1 MTAEELAGVFGEG
14 GALAQAIPG
23 FAPREAQ
30 QQMAEAVAASFDSGD
45 SLIVEAGT
53 GTGKT
58 YAYLAPA
65 LRSGKRVVV
74 STGTKNLQD
83 QLYGRD
89 LPRLLEA
96 LDARVRVSLLKGRAN
111 YLCLHRMHKAQQDV
125 RARPYWSR
133 LAELEAWSA
142 RSDSGEIS
150 ELPGEPLDDALSAR
164 VTSTAD
170 NCLGAKCPEFGD
182 CYVVKAR
189 RAAAAADLV
198 VVNHSLLFADH
209 LLRQE
214 GFSVLPGADA
224 VVIDEAH
231 QLPELA
237 LRHFGQRVSTQ
248 QLQALA
254 RDCLAEAEQHGDL
267 AGLLEALAVYG
278 EAAARLEGSFAGS
291 GRQRLR
297 EFAGRFG
304 VAGCLQAMGEALET
318 LIANLKPLEER
329 SAELGACLER
339 ALRLGERWSL
349 VADAEARDVHV
360 RWVEPVGRGG
370 ALNATPLEVA
380 DSFAD
385 MRAAHP
391 GAWIFT
397 SATLAAGEDFQH
409 FSRPLGLDGLRT
421 LRLDSP
427 FDYRQQARLWL
438 PPGLPEPND
447 PAYTGQAAEAMLPV
461 IRASG
466 GGGFVLCTSHR
477 ALQQL
482 TGLLRQALP
491 ELPVL
496 AQGDWPKPELLRQL
510 PRERVIAAGGSITVR
525 TAVEAG
531 NAVLVATASFW
542 EGVDVKGPALRL
554 VIIDK
559 LPFAAP
565 GDPVLDAKLEAIR
578 SNGGNPFADDQL
590 PRAIVTLRQ
599 GVGRLIRDVTDR
611 GLLMLCDPRL
621 RTKNYGRLVLA
632 ALPAMPRL
640 ATLAEAEDWLRQITM
655 GAP

>member
-1 MTAEELAGVFGEG
+1 MTPAELSEIFGDD

-23 FAPREAQ
+23 FAPRAAQ
-30 QQMAEAVAASFDSGD
+30 QAMAAAVAESFESGE

-89 LPRLLEA
+89 LPRLLSA

-111 YLCLHRMHKAQQDV
+111 YLCLHRLHKAQNDV

-133 LAELEAWSA
+133 LAEIGAWGE
-142 RSDSGEIS
+142 RSDSGELS
-150 ELPGEPLDDALSAR
+150 ELPGEALDEALSAR

-182 CYVVKAR
+182 CFVVKAR

-248 QLQALA
+248 QVQALA

-267 AGLLEALAVYG
+267 AALLETLGTVG
-278 EAAARLEGSFAGS
+278 EAVARLESAFAGGS
-291 GRQRLR
+291 RQRLR
-297 EFAGRFG
+297 EFAARFG
-304 VAGCLQAMGEALET
+304 IADSLRAMGEALDA
-318 LIANLKPLEER
+318 LLDCLKPLEER
-329 SAELGACLER
+329 SAELGTCLER
-339 ALRLGERWSL
+339 ALRIAERWAL
-349 VADAEARDVHV
+349 VADTEARDAQV

-380 DSFAD
+380 RSFAE

-397 SATLAAGEDFQH
+397 SATLAAGESFGH
-409 FSRPLGLDGLRT
+409 FARPLGLESLAT

-427 FDYRQQARLWL
+427 FDYSQQARLWL

-447 PAYTGQAAEAMLPV
+447 PSYLGLAAEAMLPV

-466 GGGFVLCTSHR
+466 GGAFVLCTSHR

-482 TGLLRQALP
+482 TTLLRGALP
-491 ELPVL
+491 ELPLL
-496 AQGDWPKPELLRQL
+496 AQGEGSKPELLR
-510 PRERVIAAGGSITVR
+510 RFA
-525 TAVEAG
+525 EAG

-578 SNGGNPFADDQL
+578 NDGGNPFADDQL
-590 PRAIVTLRQ
+590 PRAIVALRQ
-599 GVGRLIRDVTDR
+599 GVGRLIRDVNDR

-621 RTKNYGRLVLA
+621 RTKGYGRQVLA
-632 ALPAMPRL
+632 SLPPMPRL
-640 ATLAEAEDWLRQITM
+640 ASLAEAEDWLRALRP
-655 GAP
+655 GA

>member
-1 MTAEELAGVFGEG
+1 MTADELAEVFGEA

-30 QQMAEAVAASFDSGD
+30 QAMAEAVAAAFESGD

-65 LRSGKRVVV
+65 LRSGKRVVI

-89 LPRLLEA
+89 LPRLLQA
-96 LDARVRVSLLKGRAN
+96 LDAKVRVSLLKGRAN
-111 YLCLHRMHKAQQDV
+111 YLCLHRLQKAQMDV
-125 RARPYWSR
+125 RVRPYWSR
-133 LAELEAWSA
+133 LAEIEAWHG
-142 RSDSGEIS
+142 RSDGGEIS
-150 ELPGEPLDDALSAR
+150 ELPGEPLDDSLTAR

-254 RDCLAEAEQHGDL
+254 RDCQAEAEQHGDL
-267 AGLLEALAVYG
+267 ASLLDALAVYG
-278 EAAARLEGSFAGS
+278 EAAARLEGAFAGS

-304 VAGCLQAMGEALET
+304 VSGCLQAMGAAFDT
-318 LIANLKPLEER
+318 LTANLKPLEER

-339 ALRLGERWSL
+339 ALRLCERWSL
-349 VADAEARDVHV
+349 VADADARDVHV

-380 DSFAD
+380 ESFAD

-397 SATLAAGEDFQH
+397 SATLAAGADFQH
-409 FSRPLGLDGLRT
+409 FSRPLGLEELKT

-447 PAYTGQAAEAMLPV
+447 PSYTGQAAEAMLPV

-466 GGGFVLCTSHR
+466 GGAFVLCTSHR

-482 TGLLRQALP
+482 TGLLRVALP

-496 AQGDWPKPELLRQL
+496 AQGDWPKPELLR
-510 PRERVIAAGGSITVR
+510 RFA
-525 TAVEAG
+525 EAG

-621 RTKNYGRLVLA
+621 RSKSYGRKVLA
-632 ALPAMPRL
+632 SLPAMPVL
-640 ATLAEAEDWLRQITM
+640 ATLPEAEDWLR
-655 GAP
+655 ALRPA

>member
-23 FAPREAQ
+23 FAPRAAQ
-30 QQMAEAVAASFDSGD
+30 QAMAEAVAHAFDSGE

-65 LRSGKRVVV
+65 LRSGKRVVI

-89 LPRLLEA
+89 LPRLLQA

-111 YLCLHRMHKAQQDV
+111 YLCLHRMHKAQHDV
-125 RARPYWSR
+125 RARPYWAR
-133 LAELEAWSA
+133 LAELEAWGG
-142 RSDSGEIS
+142 RSDSGELS
-150 ELPGEPLDDALSAR
+150 ELPGEALDEALTAR

-170 NCLGAKCPEFGD
+170 NCLGAKCPEFGE
-182 CYVVKAR
+182 CFVVKAR

-248 QLQALA
+248 QIQALA

-267 AGLLEALAVYG
+267 AALQEALAVVG
-278 EAAARLEGSFAGS
+278 EALARLEPAFAGS

-297 EFAGRFG
+297 EFVARWG
-304 VAGCLQAMGEALET
+304 VADSLRAMAAALGA
-318 LIANLKPLEER
+318 LLDCLKPLEER

-339 ALRLGERWSL
+339 ALRLAERWAL
-349 VADAEARDVHV
+349 VADTETRDVQV

-380 DSFAD
+380 ESFAE
-385 MRAAHP
+385 MRAAHD

-397 SATLAAGEDFQH
+397 SATLAAGESFEH
-409 FSRPLGLDGLRT
+409 FARPLGLQSLAT

-447 PAYTGQAAEAMLPV
+447 PAYLGLAAEAMLPV

-466 GGGFVLCTSHR
+466 GGAFVLCTSHR

-482 TGLLRQALP
+482 TALLRGALP

-496 AQGDWPKPELLRQL
+496 AQGDWPKPELLR
-510 PRERVIAAGGSITVR
+510 RFA
-525 TAVEAG
+525 EAG

-578 SNGGNPFADDQL
+578 QNGGNPFADDQL

-599 GVGRLIRDVTDR
+599 GVGRLIRDVSDR

-621 RTKNYGRLVLA
+621 RSKSYGRVILA
-632 ALPAMPRL
+632 SLPPMPRL
-640 ATLAEAEDWLRQITM
+640 ASLAEAEDWLRQIR
-655 GAP
+655 

>member
-1 MTAEELAGVFGEG
+1 MSEAHALVAELDGVFGED
-14 GALAQAIPG
+14 GALARAIPG
-23 FAPREAQ
+23 FAPRAAQ
-30 QQMAEAVAASFDSGD
+30 QTMATAVAEAFASGE

-83 QLYGRD
+83 QLFGRD
-89 LPRLLEA
+89 LPRLLQALEA
-96 LDARVRVSLLKGRAN
+96 KVRVSLLKGRAN
-111 YLCLHRMHKAQQDV
+111 YLCLHRLAKAQMDV
-125 RARPYWSR
+125 RARPHWPR
-133 LAELEAWSA
+133 LAEVEAWGRNSA
-142 RSDSGEIS
+142 SGELA
-150 ELPGEPLDDALSAR
+150 ELPGDPPDDGLNAR
-164 VTSTAD
+164 ITSTAD
-170 NCLGAKCPEFGD
+170 NCLGAKCPDFAD
-182 CYVVKAR
+182 CFVVKAR

-248 QLQALA
+248 QVQALA
-254 RDCLAEAEQHGDL
+254 RDAMTEAEQYGDL
-267 AGLLEALAVYG
+267 PALMQAIAELGESNARVEA
-278 EAAARLEGSFAGS
+278 SFG
-291 GRQRLR
+291 GGFRQRLS
-297 EFAGRFG
+297 EYAARFG
-304 VAGCLQAMGEALET
+304 VADSLRAQTQALET
-318 LIANLKPLEER
+318 LVDCLKPLEER
-329 SAELGACLER
+329 SAEFGACLER
-339 ALRLGERWSL
+339 ALRLNERWAL
-349 VADAEARDVHV
+349 VADLDARDSQV

-380 DSFAD
+380 ESFGT

-397 SATLAAGEDFQH
+397 SATLAAGEDFAH
-409 FSRPLGLDGLRT
+409 FTRPLGLDGVRS

-447 PAYTGQAAEAMLPV
+447 PAYTGAAAQAMLPV

-466 GGGFVLCTSHR
+466 GGAFVLCTSHR

-482 TGLLRQALP
+482 CGLLRAALP

-496 AQGDWPKPELLRQL
+496 AQGEWPKPELLR
-510 PRERVIAAGGSITVR
+510 RFA
-525 TAVEAG
+525 EAG

-578 SNGGNPFADDQL
+578 QAGGNPFNDDQL

-599 GVGRLIRDVTDR
+599 GVGRLIRDVSDH

-621 RTKNYGRLVLA
+621 RSKGYGRKVLA
-632 ALPAMPRL
+632 SLPPIPL
-640 ATLAEAEDWLRQITM
+640 LSSLAEAEDWLR
-655 GAP
+655 ALRPESRENA

>member
-23 FAPREAQ
+23 FAPRAAQ
-30 QQMAEAVAASFDSGD
+30 QAMAAAVAEAFESGE

-65 LRSGKRVVV
+65 LRSGKRVVI

-89 LPRLLEA
+89 LPRLLQA

-111 YLCLHRMHKAQQDV
+111 YLCLHRMHKAQNDV
-125 RARPYWSR
+125 RARPYWAR
-133 LAELEAWSA
+133 LAELQAWGA
-142 RSDSGEIS
+142 RNDSGELS
-150 ELPGEPLDDALSAR
+150 ELPGEAPDEALTAR

-170 NCLGAKCPEFGD
+170 NCLGAKCPEFGE
-182 CYVVKAR
+182 CFVVKAR

-248 QLQALA
+248 QIQALA

-267 AGLLEALAVYG
+267 AALLEALGVIG
-278 EAAARLEGSFAGS
+278 EAVARLESAFAGS

-297 EFAGRFG
+297 EFASRWG
-304 VAGCLQAMGEALET
+304 VADSLQAMGTALDA
-318 LIANLKPLEER
+318 LLDCLKPLEER

-339 ALRLGERWSL
+339 ALRIAERWAL
-349 VADAEARDVHV
+349 VADTEARDVQV

-380 DSFAD
+380 ESFAD
-385 MRAAHP
+385 MRAAHD

-397 SATLAAGEDFQH
+397 SATLAAGESFGH
-409 FSRPLGLDGLRT
+409 FARPLGLESLTT

-427 FDYRQQARLWL
+427 FDYREQARLWL

-447 PAYTGQAAEAMLPV
+447 PAYLGQAADAMLPV

-466 GGGFVLCTSHR
+466 GGAFVLCTSHR

-482 TGLLRQALP
+482 TTLLRGALP
-491 ELPVL
+491 DLPVL
-496 AQGDWPKPELLRQL
+496 AQGDWPKPELLR
-510 PRERVIAAGGSITVR
+510 RFA
-525 TAVEAG
+525 EAG

-578 SNGGNPFADDQL
+578 QNGGNPFADDQL

-599 GVGRLIRDVTDR
+599 GVGRLIRDVSDR

-621 RTKNYGRLVLA
+621 RTKGYGRQVLA
-632 ALPAMPRL
+632 SLPPMPRL
-640 ATLAEAEDWLRQITM
+640 ASLAEAEDWLRQIR
-655 GAP
+655 

>member
-1 MTAEELAGVFGEG
+1 MTPEEISALFGEG

-23 FAPREAQ
+23 FAPRQMQ
-30 QQMAEAVAASFDSGD
+30 QTMALAVAEAFASGD

-58 YAYLAPA
+58 FAYLAPA
-65 LRSGKRVVV
+65 LRSGKRVVI
-74 STGTKNLQD
+74 STGTKTLQD

-89 LPRLLEA
+89 LPRLLQA
-96 LDARVRVSLLKGRAN
+96 LSAKVKVSLLKGRAN
-111 YLCLHRMHKAQQDV
+111 YLCLHRLRKAQMDV
-125 RARPYWSR
+125 RARPLWPR
-133 LAELEAWSA
+133 LAELEAWSREA
-142 RSDSGEIS
+142 KTGELS
-150 ELPGEPLDDALSAR
+150 EAPGETPDDMLAIR

-170 NCLGAKCPEFGD
+170 NCLGAKCPDFAD
-182 CYVVKAR
+182 CFVVKAR
-189 RAAAAADLV
+189 RAAAAADVV

-248 QLQALA
+248 QLQAIA
-254 RDCLAEAEQHGDL
+254 RDTLAEAEQYGDVPTL
-267 AGLLEALAVYG
+267 SQAVATLG
-278 EAAARLEGSFAGS
+278 EANARLEASFAS
-291 GRQRLR
+291 GGQRQRLR

-304 VAGCLQAMGEALET
+304 TVDTLYAVGDALEG
-318 LIANLKPLEER
+318 LVEALKPLEER
-329 SAELGACLER
+329 SAEFGACLER
-339 ALRLGERWSL
+339 ALRLAEHWTL
-349 VADAEARDVHV
+349 VADLDVRDAHV

-380 DSFAD
+380 KSFDA

-391 GAWIFT
+391 GAWVFT
-397 SATLAAGEDFQH
+397 SATLAAGEDFRH
-409 FSRPLGLDGLRT
+409 FAKPLGLDEVET

-427 FDYRQQARLWL
+427 FDYSKQARLWL

-447 PAYTGQAAEAMLPV
+447 PAYTGAAAQAMLPV

-466 GGGFVLCTSHR
+466 GGAFVLCTSHR
-477 ALQQL
+477 ALQAL
-482 TGLLRQALP
+482 TGLLRAALP
-491 ELPVL
+491 NLPVL
-496 AQGDWPKPELLRQL
+496 AQGDWGKAELL
-510 PRERVIAAGGSITVR
+510 ERFAT
-525 TAVEAG
+525 AG

-542 EGVDVKGPALRL
+542 EGVDVKGPALRV
-554 VIIDK
+554 VIIDR

-565 GDPVLDAKLEAIR
+565 GDPVLDAKLDAIKQ
-578 SNGGNPFADDQL
+578 NGGSPFFDDQL
-590 PRAIVTLRQ
+590 PKAIVTLRQ
-599 GVGRLIRDVTDR
+599 GVGRLIRDVTDH

-621 RTKNYGRLVLA
+621 RSKAYGKKILA
-632 ALPAMPRL
+632 SLPAMPVL
-640 ATLAEAEDWLRQITM
+640 GSLAEAEDWLRSLNQD
-655 GAP
+655 A

>member
-1 MTAEELAGVFGEG
+1 MTPEELAGVFGEG

-23 FAPREAQ
+23 FAPRAAQ
-30 QQMAEAVAASFDSGD
+30 QAMAEAVAHAFGSGE

-89 LPRLLEA
+89 LPRLLQA

-111 YLCLHRMHKAQQDV
+111 YLCLHRLHKAQNDV
-125 RARPYWSR
+125 RARPYWAR
-133 LAELEAWSA
+133 LAELDAWGA
-142 RSDSGEIS
+142 RSDSGELS
-150 ELPGEPLDDALSAR
+150 ELPGEALDEALTAR

-182 CYVVKAR
+182 CFVVKAR

-248 QLQALA
+248 QIQALA

-267 AGLLEALAVYG
+267 SALLETLGVVG
-278 EAAARLEGSFAGS
+278 EAAARLESAFAGS

-297 EFAGRFG
+297 EFAARWG
-304 VAGCLQAMGEALET
+304 VADSLRAMGAALDA
-318 LIANLKPLEER
+318 LLDCLKPLEER

-339 ALRLGERWSL
+339 ALRIAERWAL
-349 VADAEARDVHV
+349 VAHTEARDVQV

-380 DSFAD
+380 ESFAD
-385 MRAAHP
+385 MRAAHD

-397 SATLAAGEDFQH
+397 SATLAAGESFGH
-409 FSRPLGLDGLRT
+409 FARPLGLESLAT

-427 FDYRQQARLWL
+427 FDYTQQARLWL

-447 PAYTGQAAEAMLPV
+447 PAYLGLAADAMLPV

-466 GGGFVLCTSHR
+466 GGAFVLCTSHR
-477 ALQQL
+477 ALLQL
-482 TGLLRQALP
+482 TTLLRGALP

-496 AQGDWPKPELLRQL
+496 AQGDWPKPELLR
-510 PRERVIAAGGSITVR
+510 RFA
-525 TAVEAG
+525 EAG

-578 SNGGNPFADDQL
+578 QNGGNPFADDQL

-599 GVGRLIRDVTDR
+599 GVGRLIRDVSDR

-621 RTKNYGRLVLA
+621 RTKGYGRQVLA
-632 ALPAMPRL
+632 SLPPMPRL
-640 ATLAEAEDWLRQITM
+640 ASLAEAEDWLR
-655 GAP
+655 ALRPAA

>member
-1 MTAEELAGVFGEG
+1 MTAEELAGIFGDG
-14 GALAQAIPG
+14 GALARAIPG
-23 FAPREAQ
+23 FAPRAAQ
-30 QQMAEAVAASFDSGD
+30 QQMAEAVAEALASGE

-58 YAYLAPA
+58 YAYLAPV
-65 LRSGKRVVV
+65 LRSGQRVVV

-89 LPRLLEA
+89 LPRLLDA
-96 LDARVRVSLLKGRAN
+96 LDARVRVSLLKGRSN
-111 YLCLHRMHKAQQDV
+111 YLCLHRLRKAQIDV
-125 RARPYWSR
+125 RARPYWPR
-133 LAELEAWSA
+133 LAELAAWSE
-142 RSDSGEIS
+142 RSDSGELG
-150 ELPGEPLDDALSAR
+150 EAPGETLDEALTAR

-170 NCLGAKCPEFGD
+170 NCLGAKCPEFAD

-248 QLQALA
+248 QLQALG

-267 AGLLEALAVYG
+267 AALLEALGVFG
-278 EAAARLEGSFAGS
+278 EAVVRLEQAFVGGF
-291 GRQRLR
+291 RERLG
-297 EFAGRFG
+297 EFAGRYG
-304 VAGCLQAMGEALET
+304 AADTLRVLGTALEN
-318 LIANLKPLEER
+318 LVSALKPLEER

-339 ALRLGERWSL
+339 ALRLSERWAR
-349 VADAEARDVHV
+349 VADLDVRDRQV

-380 DSFAD
+380 GDFAA

-397 SATLAAGEDFQH
+397 SATLAAGDSFVH
-409 FSRPLGLDGLRT
+409 FSAPLGLDALKA
-421 LRLDSP
+421 LKLDSP
-427 FDYRQQARLWL
+427 FDYPQQARLWL

-447 PAYTGQAAEAMLPV
+447 PAYTGLAAQAMLPV

-466 GGGFVLCTSHR
+466 GGAFVLCTSHR

-482 TGLLRQALP
+482 TALLRGALP

-496 AQGDWPKPELLRQL
+496 AQGDWPKPELLR
-510 PRERVIAAGGSITVR
+510 RFAD
-525 TAVEAG
+525 AG

-542 EGVDVKGPALRL
+542 EGVDVKGTALRL

-565 GDPVLDAKLEAIR
+565 GDPVLDAKLDAIR
-578 SNGGNPFADDQL
+578 QNGGNPFADDQL

-599 GVGRLIRDVTDR
+599 GVGRLIRDVSDR

-621 RTKNYGRLVLA
+621 RTKNYGRMVLA

-640 ATLAEAEDWLRQITM
+640 ATLVEAEDWLRQIR
-655 GAP
+655 

>member
-1 MTAEELAGVFGEG
+1 MTPEELAGVFGEG

-23 FAPREAQ
+23 FAPRAAQ
-30 QQMAEAVAASFDSGD
+30 QAMAEAVAGAFGSGE

-65 LRSGKRVVV
+65 LRSGKRVVI

-89 LPRLLEA
+89 LPRLLQA

-111 YLCLHRMHKAQQDV
+111 YLCLHRLHKAQNDV
-125 RARPYWSR
+125 RARPYWAR
-133 LAELEAWSA
+133 LAELDAWGA
-142 RSDSGEIS
+142 RSDSGELS
-150 ELPGEPLDDALSAR
+150 ELPGEALDEALTAR

-170 NCLGAKCPEFGD
+170 NCLGAKCPEFGE
-182 CYVVKAR
+182 CFVVKAR

-248 QLQALA
+248 QIQALA

-267 AGLLEALAVYG
+267 AALLETLGVVG
-278 EAAARLEGSFAGS
+278 EAVARLESAFAGS

-297 EFAGRFG
+297 EFASRWG
-304 VAGCLQAMGEALET
+304 VADSLQAMGTALDA
-318 LIANLKPLEER
+318 LLDCLKPLEER

-339 ALRLGERWSL
+339 ALRIAERWAL
-349 VADAEARDVHV
+349 VADTEARDVQV

-380 DSFAD
+380 ESFAD
-385 MRAAHP
+385 MRAAHD

-397 SATLAAGEDFQH
+397 SATLAAGESFGH
-409 FSRPLGLDGLRT
+409 FARPLGLESLAT

-427 FDYRQQARLWL
+427 FDYTQQARLWL

-447 PAYTGQAAEAMLPV
+447 PAYVGLAAEAMLPV

-466 GGGFVLCTSHR
+466 GGAFVLCTSHR

-482 TGLLRQALP
+482 TGLLRGALP
-491 ELPVL
+491 DLPVL
-496 AQGDWPKPELLRQL
+496 AQGDWPKPELLR
-510 PRERVIAAGGSITVR
+510 RFA
-525 TAVEAG
+525 EAG

-578 SNGGNPFADDQL
+578 QSGGNPFADDQL

-621 RTKNYGRLVLA
+621 RTKGYGRQVLA
-632 ALPAMPRL
+632 SLPPMPRL
-640 ATLAEAEDWLRQITM
+640 ASLAEAEDWLRQIR
-655 GAP
+655 